1 MTDYLQV
8 LTTLPTREAAEKI
21 ARVLLEARLAA
32 CVQIVGPIASSYWWQ
47 GRIET
52 SEEWQC
58 LAKTHS
64 TYYERLEA
72 AVLAAHPYDV
82 PEIVATPIE
91 RGHAAY
97 LEWLR
102 GELDPR

>member
-8 LTTLPTREAAEKI
+8 LTTLPTREAAQEVS
-21 ARVLLEARLAA
+21 RVLLEARLAA
-32 CVQIVGPIASSYWWQ
+32 CVQIVGPIESSYWWQ
-47 GRIET
+47 GQIET

-58 LAKTHS
+58 IAKTHRA
-64 TYYERLEA
+64 YYERLEA

-102 GELDPR
+102 SELDSR

>member
-8 LTTLPTREAAEKI
+8 LTTLPTREVAQTI
-21 ARVLLEARLAA
+21 ARALLDARLAA
-32 CVQIVGPIASSYWWQ
+32 CVQIVGPIESSYWWQ

-58 LAKTHS
+58 IIKTRLA
-64 TYYERLEA
+64 YYERLEA
-72 AVLAAHPYDV
+72 AVLAAHPYEV

-91 RGHAAY
+91 RGHTAY
-97 LEWLR
+97 VEWLR
-102 GELDPR
+102 SELDPR